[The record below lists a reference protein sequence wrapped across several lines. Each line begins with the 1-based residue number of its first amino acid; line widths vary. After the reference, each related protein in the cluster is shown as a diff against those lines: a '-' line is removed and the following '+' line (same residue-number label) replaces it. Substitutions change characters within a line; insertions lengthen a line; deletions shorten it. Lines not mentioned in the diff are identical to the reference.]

1 MTWERAKEATKD
13 SRQALNRGALTAV
26 GKIQEVTG
34 LKLRETLG
42 LEKPAQESKVLQAV
56 KEAAAQQK
64 PEVVEE
70 KVEPIEK
77 KAEPVEQKEA
87 DKPKEEKKRLV

>member
-1 MTWERAKEATKD
+1 M
-13 SRQALNRGALTAV
+13 TAV

-42 LEKPAQESKVLQAV
+42 LDKPAPESKVLQAV
-56 KEAAAQQK
+56 KEHVVAQQK
-64 PEVVEE
+64 PEVVVER
-70 KVEPIEK
+70 VEPIEK
-77 KAEPVEQKEA
+77 TAEPVEQKEA